1 MFTASQMSDWFC
13 LAPSDFIAVF
23 LLLNTCFGEDSV
35 FITSLNY
42 VEKVHFLQ
50 PLDICTVIL
59 QIHGNLA
66 CSKKH
71 CAFYRIMDSAI
82 TRQCMSTAV
91 AIFKITIVMWQN

>member
-1 MFTASQMSDWFC
+1 MSDWFC

-59 QIHGNLA
+59 QIHGNQLA
-66 CSKKH
+66 ARNT
-71 CAFYRIMDSAI
+71 AFYRIMDSAI
-82 TRQCMSTAV
+82 TRQCISTTV

>member
-1 MFTASQMSDWFC
+1 MSDWFC

-42 VEKVHFLQ
+42 VEKVHFLH

-59 QIHGNLA
+59 QIHGNQLA
-66 CSKKH
+66 ARNTVHFTELWIQLLRDNVSALLLQYSKLQ
-71 CAFYRIMDSAI
+71 S
-82 TRQCMSTAV
+82 
-91 AIFKITIVMWQN
+91 